1 VGAARRAFGV
11 HGGGTIVK
19 NSDPTSIPDSVILT
33 IVSLLVAG
41 VCLGALYGLN
51 LISVLVLDAL
61 FFGALVI
68 FVPWA
73 VWKLDPG
80 DLAKFSDRSNGTH
93 S

>member
-1 VGAARRAFGV
+1 M
-11 HGGGTIVK
+11 K
-19 NSDPTSIPDSVILT
+19 NSDPTSIPDSVILV
-33 IVSLLVAG
+33 IVALLVAG
-41 VCLGALYGLN
+41 VCLGTLYGLD

-80 DLAKFSDRSNGTH
+80 DLTKFSDGSNGTR